1 MDDKELIELIYELND
16 LPEYRRKQIAILLM
30 STTLNPLAQN
40 QVTKIS
46 DVLQKEID
54 GEVIWII
61 RNKKLENI

>member
-54 GEVIWII
+54 GEVI
-61 RNKKLENI
+61 

>member
-54 GEVIWII
+54 GEVIWKIQQ
-61 RNKKLENI
+61 